1 MNRFTPYPGYPC
13 TPSHATSSYP
23 YGKFQKVSS
32 YPVARYQSGGLLSRI
47 TAPRSNDKIVVYRL
61 PDSLSAVA
69 SVGAESVPVIDAV
82 SVIGAATQSQAENST
97 ELAVIGTVT
106 QSQAENSTEL
116 ANVANVSNV
125 SNVSNVANVAIEL
138 RVSDE
143 PVEFTGKHGP
153 FIKKLTE
160 DILNCTLQLK
170 SIKGLCFV
178 DSGNPPHIPAMYL
191 SREDYAHKFD
201 KLTDEV
207 ETAVKAYTV
216 LVGVDPTEC
225 AQYAEFMFGR
235 HPKTC
240 ASPDIIKSAED
251 VKKARMNIRYF
262 LDNRVAVD
270 LNALRSKVL
279 NLHEVI
285 TQSKHN
291 LRALQFDGVEIGTSI
306 FPDSFKCVDPDGV
319 DYSPVHGW
327 STVEKKIKKSRLCY
341 VSFLCYVSWYIF
353 FLCV

>member
-1 MNRFTPYPGYPC
+1 MSRFTPYPGYPC

-23 YGKFQKVSS
+23 YGKFQKASS

-97 ELAVIGTVT
+97 ELA
-106 QSQAENSTEL
+106 
-116 ANVANVSNV
+116 NVANVS
-125 SNVSNVANVAIEL
+125 NVAIEL

-270 LNALRSKVL
+270 HNALRSKVL

-319 DYSPVHGW
+319 DYSPVHG
-327 STVEKKIKKSRLCY
+327 
-341 VSFLCYVSWYIF
+341 
-353 FLCV
+353 